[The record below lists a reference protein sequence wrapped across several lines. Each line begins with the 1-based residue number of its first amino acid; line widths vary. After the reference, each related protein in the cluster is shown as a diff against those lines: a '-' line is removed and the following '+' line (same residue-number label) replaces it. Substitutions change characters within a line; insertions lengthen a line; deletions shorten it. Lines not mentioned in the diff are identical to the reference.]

1 MKNMLMV
8 FRSKMKVT
16 VLAALAVVLAASLA
30 DAQQQTSRSTRRGP
44 GGRYAMVNG
53 LKMYYEVRGRGG
65 VPLVLMHGAFSNVA
79 TDFGKMI
86 PALSKNRMII
96 AIEAQGHGHTP
107 DMDSALTYEGMADR
121 VAELLRQ
128 LRVEKADFLGYS
140 MGGGTALYLAAR
152 HPALVRK
159 FVYIGGASYNAGG
172 YYPQLLE
179 GEAKMTAK
187 DLEGTPW
194 QKAYARMAPNPQDW
208 PKLVEKIKQLDLN
221 WKGLREDDLRAIK
234 SPALLMVGDADVVRP
249 EHVVQ
254 MLRLLGG
261 GVPGD
266 IVGLPRSQLAVLPG
280 TTHVTI
286 ITRTEWLL
294 SMITPFLSLK

>member
-1 MKNMLMV
+1 MKMSSGVRTTRLFLALVMLS
-8 FRSKMKVT
+8 FGGS
-16 VLAALAVVLAASLA
+16 LAA
-30 DAQQQTSRSTRRGP
+30 AQQPVSRVTRRGP

-53 LKMYYEVRGRGG
+53 LRMYYEVRGKGG
-65 VPLVLMHGAFSNVA
+65 IPLVLMHGAFSNIA

-86 PALSKNRMII
+86 PTLARNRMVV

-107 DMDSALTYEGMADR
+107 DTDSALAYESMADR

-128 LRVEKADFLGYS
+128 LRISRADFMGYS
-140 MGGGTALYLAAR
+140 MGGGTAMYLAVR
-152 HPALVRK
+152 HPTLVRK
-159 FVYIGGASYNAGG
+159 FVYIGGASYNPDGF
-172 YYPQLLE
+172 YPQLME

-187 DLEGTPW
+187 DLAGTPW
-194 QKAYARMAPNPQDW
+194 QKAYARIAPNPQDW

-221 WKGLREDDLRAIK
+221 WKGLPDADLRAIK
-234 SPALLMVGDADVVRP
+234 SPALLIVGDADVVKP

-266 IVGLPRSQLAVLPG
+266 IVALPRSQLAILPG

-286 ITRTEWLL
+286 ITKTDWLL
-294 SMITPFLSLK
+294 SMVTPFFTSR

>member
-1 MKNMLMV
+1 MSSGIPTTRLFLALVMLA
-8 FRSKMKVT
+8 FGGS
-16 VLAALAVVLAASLA
+16 LAA
-30 DAQQQTSRSTRRGP
+30 AQQPISRVTRRGP

-53 LKMYYEVRGRGG
+53 LRMYYEVRGRGG
-65 VPLVLMHGAFSNVA
+65 IPLVLMHGAFSNIA

-86 PALSKNRMII
+86 PTLAKNRMVI

-107 DMDSALTYEGMADR
+107 DTDSVLTYEAMADR

-128 LRVEKADFLGYS
+128 LRITRADFMGYS
-140 MGGGTALYLAAR
+140 MGGGTALYLAVR
-152 HPALVRK
+152 HPTLVRK
-159 FVYIGGASYNAGG
+159 FVYIGGASYNADGF
-172 YYPQLLE
+172 YPQLME

-187 DLEGTPW
+187 DLAGTPW
-194 QKAYARMAPNPQDW
+194 QKAYARIAPNPQDW

-221 WKGLREDDLRAIK
+221 WKGLRDADLRAVK
-234 SPALLMVGDADVVRP
+234 SPALLIVGDADVVKP

-266 IVGLPRSQLAVLPG
+266 IVGLPRSQLAILPG

-286 ITRTEWLL
+286 ITKTDWLL
-294 SMITPFLSLK
+294 SMVTPFFTSK